1 MPKLSRRQFLAT
13 AGAAVAATTVGA
25 ADEAPLN
32 VLFLMTD
39 QHKFDVLGC
48 MGNPLV
54 KTPNLDR
61 LANQGVLF
69 TQAHSTVPY
78 CSPTRAAIATGRYPS
93 TMGLFRNIE
102 GKIDGKP
109 DPLRLREPAQT
120 YLHHLQDRGY
130 ACHHLGKW
138 HLGELSELT
147 CYGDAANDARAANTR
162 TNTGRKER
170 GDAAISPQR
179 EGETLV
185 GFTYL
190 TPNSARCH
198 EIWKDE
204 PKRTRQ
210 DLSLIGRHRF
220 TAEHQY
226 EYVLADQCIE
236 QIRGCH
242 AARKPFA
249 ITYSVSPPHAFW
261 VVPSPY
267 YDWYNPADFKL
278 PPNASDMPE
287 IYAGTQAYRLAKLF
301 GPEGM
306 AEYLR
311 CYYAQVSM
319 VDAYM
324 GRILDE
330 LDRLELTER
339 TLVIFT
345 SDHGDMNGGHGLMDK
360 TVDTCYEEIIRVPL
374 ILRLPGVTKPGTKT
388 DVQADS
394 TDLAP
399 TILDLLGAKPLEGC
413 HGRSLRPFLAG
424 APDDGRPAFVERG
437 DPARHSCRRMVRT
450 PEWKLI
456 LAGNA
461 SHQLFHLA
469 TDPGETRNLYADDQH
484 AAVREQ
490 LRATLRAHM
499 EQIGDPALTANLKA
513 YLG

>member
-1 MPKLSRRQFLAT
+1 MLSLSRRQFLAASSAAMVAGV
-13 AGAAVAATTVGA
+13 AGAAE
-25 ADEAPLN
+25 EAPLN

-48 MGNPLV
+48 MGNPLA

-61 LANQGVLF
+61 LASQGVLF

-78 CSPTRAAIATGRYPS
+78 CSPTRAAIVTGRYPS
-93 TMGLFRNIE
+93 TLGIFRNIE

-109 DPLRLREPAQT
+109 DPIRLQEPAQT
-120 YLHHLQDRGY
+120 YLHRLQERGY

-138 HLGELSELT
+138 HVGNLSELS
-147 CYGDAANDARAANTR
+147 CYSDARNDAGQANTR
-162 TNTGRKER
+162 TNTGRKTA

-179 EGETLV
+179 ENETLV

-220 TAEHQY
+220 TAEYQY
-226 EYVLADQCIE
+226 ESILADQCIE
-236 QIRGCH
+236 LIRGHH
-242 AARKPFA
+242 AAGKPFS

-261 VVPSPY
+261 VAPSPY
-267 YDWYNPADFKL
+267 YDWYNPADFR
-278 PPNASDMPE
+278 PAANASDMPE

-330 LDRLELTER
+330 LDRLGLAKR

-374 ILRLPGVTKPGTKT
+374 IMRLPGVTKAGART

-399 TILDLLGAKPLEGC
+399 TILDLLGVKPLDQC

-424 APDDGRPAFVERG
+424 APDDGRPAFVERA
-437 DPARHSCRRMVRT
+437 DPSTKSCRRMVRT

-461 SHQLFHLA
+461 NHQLFHLA
-469 TDPGETRNLYADDQH
+469 ADPGETRNLYADEQH
-484 AAVREQ
+484 AAIREQ

-499 EQIGDPALTANLKA
+499 EEIGDPALAGSLKP

>member
-1 MPKLSRRQFLAT
+1 MPNLSRRQFLAT
-13 AGAAVAATTVGA
+13 ASSAALAATLQAEPEPPV
-25 ADEAPLN
+25 N

-39 QHKFDVLGC
+39 QQKFDVLGC
-48 MGNPLV
+48 MGNPLA

-61 LANQGVLF
+61 LASQGVLF

-78 CSPTRAAIATGRYPS
+78 CTPTRAALVTGRYPS
-93 TMGLFRNIE
+93 TLGISRNVQE
-102 GKIDGKP
+102 KVKGEP
-109 DPLRLREPAQT
+109 DPIRLREPLQT
-120 YLHHLQDRGY
+120 YLHILQERGY

-138 HLGELSELT
+138 HLGNLDELSCFADPAGDAQQAKTLHHKRRQEA
-147 CYGDAANDARAANTR
+147 GDAAFAV
-162 TNTGRKER
+162 
-170 GDAAISPQR
+170 QR

-185 GFTYL
+185 GFTYM
-190 TPNSARCH
+190 TPNTKRCH
-198 EIWKDE
+198 DIWKDDQ
-204 PKRTRQ
+204 KRTQQ
-210 DLSLIGRHRF
+210 DLSIIGRHRF

-226 EYVLADQCIE
+226 EYALADQCIDL
-236 QIRGCH
+236 IRTHHNAG
-242 AARKPFA
+242 RPFA

-261 VVPSPY
+261 VAPSPY

-278 PPNASDMPE
+278 PANAHDMPE
-287 IYAGTQAYRLAKLF
+287 VYAGTQAYRLAKLF

-319 VDAYM
+319 IDAYM

-330 LDRLELTER
+330 LDTLGIADR

-374 ILRLPGVTKPGTKT
+374 ILRLPGTARAGATT

-399 TILDLLGAKPLEGC
+399 TILDLLAAKPLDAC
-413 HGRSLRPFLAG
+413 HGRSLRPFLKG
-424 APDDGRPAFVERG
+424 APDDGMPGYVERG
-437 DPARHSCRRMVRT
+437 EPLGPSCRRMVRT
-450 PEWKLI
+450 RDWKLI

-461 SHQLFHLA
+461 NHQLFHLA
-469 TDPGETRNLYADDQH
+469 ADPGETNNLYAVPEH
-484 AAVREQ
+484 TGILAE
-490 LRATLRAHM
+490 LRSLLKNHM
-499 EQIGDPALTANLKA
+499 ERIGDPARQGKLKP
-513 YLG
+513 YLV